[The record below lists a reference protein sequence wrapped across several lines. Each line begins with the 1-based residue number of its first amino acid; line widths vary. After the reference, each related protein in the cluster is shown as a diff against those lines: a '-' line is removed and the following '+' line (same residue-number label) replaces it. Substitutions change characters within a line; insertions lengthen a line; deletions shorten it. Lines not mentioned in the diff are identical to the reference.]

1 MSYVN
6 LNSINKISYL
16 HPPPETSMLNKH
28 FNFTDKYKFVK
39 YKDTATNVGTATKS
53 NNANAFASENNIN
66 IKNENGYAYSLIWKG
81 IHYVSNFLNSLP
93 NEFSDTENAYIVFI
107 KCISELLP
115 NEEYSRHMKEFI
127 SKYPLENLKTSTDK
141 FKWSYKLHSYINF
154 MKFVKNLKYYI
165 LKYSKNQVEA
175 ILNNYCVSLEF
186 NNHQIQT
193 CNSYI
198 NNKIKM
204 ISNDNG
210 FESDNNED
218 YIFVENISYKEA
230 LKKYTITD
238 TNIITKNDWGPTI
251 WMMIHFF
258 SANLKKDK
266 INIYIEFIKTLMYVI
281 PCEECRKHLREN
293 LKNQPLVIN
302 KNKDSFQHNGQSVES
317 DNLSIFKWSCN
328 LHNLVNQQLN
338 KPVYNYCKS
347 LYYKYLDNYNSI
359 YEYL

>member
-39 YKDTATNVGTATKS
+39 HETTKS
-53 NNANAFASENNIN
+53 DNKNIN

-93 NEFSDTENAYIVFI
+93 NEFSETENAYIVFI

-115 NEEYSRHMKEFI
+115 NEEYSRHTKEFI

-154 MKFVKNLKYYI
+154 MKFVKNLKYYV
-165 LKYSKNQVEA
+165 LKYSKNQVET

-186 NNHQIQT
+186 NNHQVQT

-198 NNKIKM
+198 NGKIKM
-204 ISNDNG
+204 LMNENEFADKK
-210 FESDNNED
+210 ED
-218 YIFVENISYKEA
+218 YVFVENISYQEA

-258 SANLKKDK
+258 AANLKKNK
-266 INIYIEFIKTLMYVI
+266 INVYIEFIKTLMYVI

-302 KNKDSFQHNGQSVES
+302 KNT
-317 DNLSIFKWSCN
+317 DNLSLFEWSCN
-328 LHNLVNQQLN
+328 LHNIVNQQLN
-338 KPVYNYCKS
+338 KPVYNHCKS

>member
-39 YKDTATNVGTATKS
+39 HEGTKS
-53 NNANAFASENNIN
+53 NNIN

-93 NEFSDTENAYIVFI
+93 NEFSETENAYVVFI
-107 KCISELLP
+107 KCISELIP
-115 NEEYSRHMKEFI
+115 NEEYSRHTKEFI

-165 LKYSKNQVEA
+165 LKYSKNQVET

-198 NNKIKM
+198 NNKIKK
-204 ISNDNG
+204 ITNDDGSSSYG
-210 FESDNNED
+210 FGSPNDKVED
-218 YIFVENISYKEA
+218 YIFVENISYQEA
-230 LKKYTITD
+230 LNKYTITD

-258 SANLKKDK
+258 AANLKKNK

-302 KNKDSFQHNGQSVES
+302 KNMDRSV
-317 DNLSIFKWSCN
+317 DINLLIFEWSCN

-338 KPVYNYCKS
+338 KPVHSYCKS